1 MTTFSELKEKQLSAR
16 KRKKATHTKVL
27 TTLIGDLET
36 VSKATG
42 KEVTDKEV
50 NAMVKRFLKSA
61 NEYLAL
67 TISDEKR
74 ADLEAEKA
82 LLETLMPKPATK
94 KELKEIISYY
104 ISSVPNPSMGAVM
117 SYLRGRLQGNYDGK
131 MASDLVT
138 EMLSEKSKK

>member
-16 KRKKATHTKVL
+16 KRKKAVHAKVL

-36 VSKATG
+36 VSKANG

-67 TISDEKR
+67 TISEEKR
-74 ADLEAEKA
+74 EELEQEKA
-82 LLETLMPKPATK
+82 LLETLVPKPATK
-94 KELKEIISYY
+94 KELKEVISYY
-104 ISSVPNPSMGAVM
+104 MESVPNPSMGAVM

-131 MASDLVT
+131 MASDLVN
-138 EMLSEKSKK
+138 EMLSAKSKK